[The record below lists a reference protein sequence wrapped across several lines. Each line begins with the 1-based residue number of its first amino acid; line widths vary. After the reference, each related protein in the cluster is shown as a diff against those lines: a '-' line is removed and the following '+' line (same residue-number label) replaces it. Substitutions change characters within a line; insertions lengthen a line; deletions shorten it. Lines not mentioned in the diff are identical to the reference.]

1 MANKKPLNISEEAA
15 VQMPM
20 KTVASLIIIVA
31 LGTMGYFQI
40 IERLNVADTRIQ
52 IMEKD
57 LEENT
62 EFRIKWPRGQL
73 GSLPADSEQFMMI
86 EDLYKTTDKINKHV
100 EDMALNKV
108 NIQMAAKTKNKL
120 SKFEW
125 VKKNI
130 VIVPVVAAILAGTF
144 TSVRYVLSLTD
155 TIEANKQT
163 IINLQRDLTVAEDKL
178 TEVATRLSAAEATWE
193 MAENLYRQLADQVR
207 EHAYDIKDLNR

>member
-1 MANKKPLNISEEAA
+1 MSKKPLNISEEAA

-86 EDLYKTTDKINKHV
+86 EDLYKTTDKLNKHI
-100 EDMALNKV
+100 ESMALNKV
-108 NIQMAAKTKNKL
+108 NIEFLRGQMDKVLEDIESLKDKARDMHYKNG
-120 SKFEW
+120 
-125 VKKNI
+125 N
-130 VIVPVVAAILAGTF
+130 G
-144 TSVRYVLSLTD
+144 
-155 TIEANKQT
+155 Q
-163 IINLQRDLTVAEDKL
+163 
-178 TEVATRLSAAEATWE
+178 
-193 MAENLYRQLADQVR
+193 
-207 EHAYDIKDLNR
+207 

>member
-1 MANKKPLNISEEAA
+1 MSNKPLNISEEAA

-73 GSLPADSEQFMMI
+73 GSLPADSEQYMMI
-86 EDLYKTTDKINKHV
+86 EDLYKTTDKLNKHI
-100 EDMALNKV
+100 ESMALNKV
-108 NIQMAAKTKNKL
+108 NIEFLRKQMDKVLIDIEKL
-120 SKFEW
+120 K
-125 VKKNI
+125 
-130 VIVPVVAAILAGTF
+130 
-144 TSVRYVLSLTD
+144 D
-155 TIEANKQT
+155 AN
-163 IINLQRDLTVAEDKL
+163 RDLGYKNGDY
-178 TEVATRLSAAEATWE
+178 S
-193 MAENLYRQLADQVR
+193 Q
-207 EHAYDIKDLNR
+207 